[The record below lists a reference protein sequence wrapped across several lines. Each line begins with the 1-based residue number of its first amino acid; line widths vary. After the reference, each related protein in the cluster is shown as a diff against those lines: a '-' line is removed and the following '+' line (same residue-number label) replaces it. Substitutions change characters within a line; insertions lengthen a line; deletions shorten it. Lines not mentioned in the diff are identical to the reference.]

1 MALLIGLTVISGLAF
16 DAQTLLDPAAMAVTD
31 RPVPPLIRPAAFHA
45 ADSLWALATLLL
57 VGVPAAS
64 VAELVVRFRRA
75 GGWSGCS

>member
-31 RPVPPLIRPAAFHA
+31 RPVPPLIRPTAFHA
-45 ADSLWALATLLL
+45 ANPLWALATLLL
-57 VGVPAAS
+57 VGVLAAS

>member
-45 ADSLWALATLLL
+45 ANPLWALATLLL
-57 VGVPAAS
+57 VGVLAAS

-75 GGWSGCS
+75 RGVERL